1 MLVMFNEA
9 VPLLVRVTDCAAL
22 LVPKIGRAS
31 CRERG
36 ERLTAGALAEVTV
49 PVRFTVCGL
58 SLALS
63 VMVIVPVRVPV
74 AVGVKVTLMLQ
85 LAPAATALPQVL
97 LWL

>member
-22 LVPKIGRAS
+22 LVPTSWLAKA
-31 CRERG
+31 REVG
-36 ERLTAGALAEVTV
+36 EGLTARGLAALPV
-49 PVRFTVCGL
+49 PVRITVCGL
-58 SLALS
+58 SLASS

-74 AVGVKVTLMLQ
+74 AVVVHALFPYPTLFRS
-85 LAPAATALPQVL
+85 TALPQVL

>member
-22 LVPKIGRAS
+22 LVPTSWLAKVRLV
-31 CRERG
+31 G
-36 ERLTAGALAEVTV
+36 ERLTAGALAAVPV

-58 SLALS
+58 SLASS

-85 LAPAATALPQVL
+85 FAPAATALPQVL

>member
-22 LVPKIGRAS
+22 LVPTSWLAKVRLV
-31 CRERG
+31 G
-36 ERLTAGALAEVTV
+36 ERLTAGALAAVPV

-58 SLALS
+58 SLASS